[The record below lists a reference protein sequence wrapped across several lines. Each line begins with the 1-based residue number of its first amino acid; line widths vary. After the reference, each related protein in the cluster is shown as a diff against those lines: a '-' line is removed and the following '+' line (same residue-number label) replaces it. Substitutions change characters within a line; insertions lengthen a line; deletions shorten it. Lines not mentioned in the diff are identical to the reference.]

1 MQKSIEK
8 KDRGGA
14 AEVNKRERDKKT
26 LALSLSSERDIYK
39 EERAE
44 CLVHFQN

>member
-26 LALSLSSERDIYK
+26 LALSRRSETYTKKNARN
-39 EERAE
+39 
-44 CLVHFQN
+44 V